1 MIKKQFYY
9 LTLAPSLLLSAASCM
24 AGPPPPA
31 EVRDYLYCELVL
43 TATVNSVT
51 THPVFNTIGY
61 QTSTPGDSCP
71 DWASQTPQQVI
82 AAYNA
87 DPTYT
92 GGATSVAMNLPRH
105 FVMDSVVESGA
116 STNDILWVGATEYG
130 YVANLT
136 TPPQPVYVVT
146 TVQRNSTWTYKKG
159 TLVYELTDPLGNTY
173 VMQSYTT
180 LVDPSLTLRKLSH
193 IGPKDQLPAG
203 WKYKARR
210 LKAELNLTAAGST
223 QIVNDYFR
231 NTFQI
236 NPNAHVQEQEQD
248 KD

>member
-1 MIKKQFYY
+1 
-9 LTLAPSLLLSAASCM
+9 M

-31 EVRDYLYCELVL
+31 EVRDYLYCEVVL
-43 TATVNSVT
+43 DATVNGVIS
-51 THPVFNTIGY
+51 HPVFNTVGY

-71 DWASQTPQQVI
+71 NWATQTSQEVI

-87 DPTYT
+87 DPSYT
-92 GGATSVAMNLPRH
+92 GGATDVTMNLPRH
-105 FVMDSVVESGA
+105 FVMDSVVESGS
-116 STNDILWVGATEYG
+116 STNGILWVDTTEYG

-159 TLVYELTDPLGNTY
+159 TLVYELTDPNGITY

-180 LVDPSLTLRKLSH
+180 LVDPKLTLRKLSH
-193 IGPKDQLPAG
+193 IGPKDQLPTG

-210 LKAELNLTAAGST
+210 LKAELNLTATGST

-231 NTFQI
+231 NTYQI
-236 NPNAHVQEQEQD
+236 NPNGSCTP
-248 KD
+248 